1 MTSRFTCFKCGT
13 EINPESK
20 FALRYV
26 RGWARATGKTM
37 VIIEQEDHKFVHEV
51 CLSIAEHKED
61 QLPLF

>member
-1 MTSRFTCFKCGT
+1 MNSRFTCFKCGLS
-13 EINPESK
+13 INPDSK
-20 FALRYV
+20 LALRYV

-51 CLSIAEHKED
+51 CLSSDEQVED